1 MGSYSMSQVAT
12 LTGINAHT
20 LRKWESRYSFIEPER
35 TDTNIR
41 FYTDELLRKLLNVSI
56 LQRNGFKISKID
68 KMSNEELH
76 TNVTEVL
83 LKPIEGDELTAL
95 MLGLLEMNER
105 EFIKIIDAHI
115 ASKGLLNA
123 VTDLIYPFL
132 NQIGVLWGIDKVMPA
147 QEHFISNLIRQK
159 VIAAINALPLPETNA
174 PRIILFLPEN
184 EHHEIGLL
192 LAQYI
197 AKDLGWNVF
206 YLGQHVPISNI
217 ESVQSIVKPNLL
229 LTMFVTT
236 VPDRIK
242 EKIEAVLSQ
251 TTADLLVS
259 GNPVNLETKYFEDR
273 TIYVSNPGELISIL
287 RDRIS

>member
-76 TNVTEVL
+76 SNVTEVL

-105 EFIKIIDAHI
+105 EFIKIIDAQI
-115 ASKGLLNA
+115 LSKGLLNA
-123 VTDLIYPFL
+123 IKDLIYPFL

-159 VIAAINALPLPETNA
+159 VIAAINALPLPDKNA
-174 PRIILFLPEN
+174 PKIILFLPEN

-242 EKIEAVLSQ
+242 EKIEAILSQ
-251 TTADLLVS
+251 TTVDLLVS

-273 TIYVSNPGELISIL
+273 TIYVSNPGELIDIL

>member
-76 TNVTEVL
+76 SNVTEVL

-105 EFIKIIDAHI
+105 EFIKIIDAQI
-115 ASKGLLNA
+115 LSKGLLNA
-123 VTDLIYPFL
+123 ITDLIYPFL

-159 VIAAINALPLPETNA
+159 VIAAINALPLPDKNA
-174 PRIILFLPEN
+174 PKIILFLPEN

-206 YLGQHVPISNI
+206 YLGQHVPIGNI
-217 ESVQSIVKPNLL
+217 ESVQSIVNPNLL

-242 EKIEAVLSQ
+242 EKIEAILSQ
-251 TTADLLVS
+251 TTVDLLVS

-273 TIYVSNPGELISIL
+273 TIYVSSPGELIDIL